1 MKTLWNKSEAAKFK
15 NDPLG
20 LRVYTS
26 RLLGQ
31 NPDLVLHGGGN
42 TSVKIREKNVYGEP
56 EDILY
61 IKGSGWDLAVIEKE
75 GFAPVKMDAL
85 LKMARFEKLSDRN
98 MVDYQRSAMTNPN
111 APNPSVEAILHA
123 IIPFTFVDHTHADT
137 VVTISNT
144 PGGEKRVR
152 EIYGPRALIIPYVM
166 PGFILAKKVYDMS
179 RGINWND
186 VDVMILLHH
195 GIFTFD
201 HDAKISYEKMIRMV
215 TKAEDYLK
223 KKKALVVSL
232 SKDKPNKD
240 LLQLAKI
247 RREVSNMRGAA
258 RIVKLKTDAVSLT
271 YGKTRD
277 LKSVSSRGPLT
288 PDHIIRTKRIP
299 AILGQD
305 VLKDLRRS
313 GEDYKEYFN
322 QFKSA
327 SLTMLD
333 IAPRWAVWPGFG
345 TLCFGSEPK
354 ELEIISDIIDHTM
367 PAILRAEKL
376 GGWRALSE
384 KDLFDVEYWELEQAK
399 LKKQSK
405 AAAFQGK
412 IVLVTGAASGIGR
425 ACVEAF
431 LKQGACVV
439 ALDIDPK
446 INVTNEFCSRL
457 QNLTCDLT
465 KEEEIQSALEKGVGR
480 FGGLDIVVSNAG
492 IFPRSVPIAS
502 MDQALWEKSLK
513 VNLTSH
519 EMLMK
524 NAVKYLALGI
534 DPAIILIASKNVPA
548 PGPGAAAYSV
558 AKAGLTQLG
567 RVAALELASQG
578 IRVNMVHPNQV
589 FDTAIW
595 TEDVLKNRAKHYNI
609 SVEEYKKSN
618 LLRTEITSKDVAE
631 LVCVMAGPAFS
642 KTTGA
647 QVPIDGGNE
656 RVI

>member
-15 NDPLG
+15 HDLLG

-61 IKGSGWDLAVIEKE
+61 IKGSGWDLAAIAKE
-75 GFAPVKMDAL
+75 GFSPVKMGAL
-85 LKMARFEKLSDRN
+85 LKMARFGKLSDRD

-144 PGGEKRVR
+144 PGGEKRIK
-152 EIYGPRALIIPYVM
+152 EIYGPRAFIIPYVM
-166 PGFILAKKVYDMS
+166 PGFILAKKVYEMS
-179 RGINWND
+179 RGIDWNA
-186 VDVMILLHH
+186 VEVMILMNH

-201 HDAKISYEKMIRMV
+201 HDARASYEKMIRMV

-223 KKKALVVSL
+223 QRKAFAISW
-232 SKDKPNKD
+232 SKDKPNKN
-240 LLQLAKI
+240 LLQLASI
-247 RREVSNMRGAA
+247 RREVSSMCGAA
-258 RIVKLKTDAVSLT
+258 RIVKLKTDTLSLT
-271 YGKTRD
+271 YGKISH

-305 VLKDLRRS
+305 VVKDLRQS
-313 GEDYKEYFN
+313 GEDYQKYFN

-345 TLCFGSEPK
+345 TLCFGSEPR
-354 ELEIISDIIDHTM
+354 ELEIISDIIDHTI
-367 PAILRAEKL
+367 PSILRAEKL
-376 GGWRALSE
+376 GGWRALPG
-384 KDLFDVEYWELEQAK
+384 KDLFEVEYWELEQAK

-412 IVLVTGAASGIGR
+412 IVLVTGAASGIGK

-431 LKQGACVV
+431 VKEGACVV
-439 ALDIDPK
+439 ALDIDPGIKAVFTSNK
-446 INVTNEFCSRL
+446 I
-457 QNLTCDLT
+457 LTLVCDLT
-465 KEEEIQSALEKGVGR
+465 KEQEIQSALEKGVEA
-480 FGGLDIVVSNAG
+480 FGGLDVVVSNAG
-492 IFPRSVPIAS
+492 SFPKSVQIAS
-502 MDQALWEKSLK
+502 MDQTVWEKSLK

-524 NAVKYLALGI
+524 NAAQYLALGI

-567 RVAALELASQG
+567 RVAALELAAQG
-578 IRVNMVHPNQV
+578 IRVNMIHPNQV

-595 TEDVLKNRAKHYNI
+595 TDEILKKRAESYNL
-609 SVEEYKKSN
+609 SVEKYKKSN
-618 LLRTEITSKDVAE
+618 LLRTEITSKNVAE
-631 LVCVMAGPAFS
+631 LVCVMVGPAFS